1 MSQVCAAFVATIQAL
16 SSTPVGRIPR
26 PYDLLWP
33 VARRKET
40 RGSASVTASVVEVKK
55 ALHPPVPGLLNTPE
69 RTNSG
74 TAVISSR
81 TRLGTYAALL
91 LDDNVS
97 EALPGAI
104 SQLSLGSLQDEDHD
118 SNFAPGLEKYSC
130 RQSVDVMTRNPKKGK
145 SFISTVLF
153 RSFLTSLPGTSMQSP
168 TILRKVG
175 KRLLFSPL

>member
-1 MSQVCAAFVATIQAL
+1 MSQVCVAFVATIRAL

-55 ALHPPVPGLLNTPE
+55 ALHPPIPGLLNTPE

-104 SQLSLGSLQDEDHD
+104 SQLSLGSLQDEDYD
-118 SNFAPGLEKYSC
+118 SNFAPEKYSC

-145 SFISTVLF
+145 LFISTVSL

-175 KRLLFSPL
+175 KPLLFSPF